1 METTSHCE
9 MGTQGARTSDLAEGD
24 NWDLKELRV
33 VSRVMRWQ
41 EWGIAFEADNRHA
54 ELLIEALG
62 PGAAS
67 HSTPV
72 VMQGKAS
79 EDKSLLLAW
88 EEVRLLRTHAARAS
102 YLGIDRPDIA
112 FSAKELCR
120 RMSCPTKADLD
131 ALQQITQCI
140 GVQRRNASRC
150 PEVRLN

>member
-1 METTSHCE
+1 
-9 MGTQGARTSDLAEGD
+9 MGTQGARTSDLAEGGPHHFRRQLGFEGTQGREPRD
-24 NWDLKELRV
+24 EVAGVGHRLRGRP
-33 VSRVMRWQ
+33 SPR
-41 EWGIAFEADNRHA
+41 GAA
-54 ELLIEALG
+54 ELG

-88 EEVRLLRTHAARAS
+88 EEVRLLRTDAARAS

-140 GVQRRNASRC
+140 GVQRRNATRC
-150 PEVRLN
+150 PGVKLN